1 MNTATVT
8 TIRRN
13 TKLGK
18 QILTSPARVCAYSLS
33 NGFAG
38 TEVEVSRFVAM
49 MADDIASGFNMSIRT
64 SHREGWYTV
73 QFHSNRWYEVRLDI
87 AA

>member
-1 MNTATVT
+1 
-8 TIRRN
+8 
-13 TKLGK
+13 
-18 QILTSPARVCAYSLS
+18 
-33 NGFAG
+33 
-38 TEVEVSRFVAM
+38 M